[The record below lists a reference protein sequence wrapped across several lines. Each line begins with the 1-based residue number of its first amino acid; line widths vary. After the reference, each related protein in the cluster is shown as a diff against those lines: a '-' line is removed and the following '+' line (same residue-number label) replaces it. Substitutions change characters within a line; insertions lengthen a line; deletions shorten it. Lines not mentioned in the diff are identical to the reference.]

1 MQRRTLRIKSKNEG
15 VSKKLSHES
24 QSQDTPAIK
33 DTWIDLEIDAAIGEI
48 MAVIAIV
55 EVQPSQEPH
64 SQFCNH
70 TLVVDQEI
78 SKSNTPS
85 KVKKKKL
92 DNKKNKC
99 NPTLERISDSLK
111 SVCRSKRNVGPESTS
126 VEPFEIN
133 NEVEEIDIA
142 VPANED
148 PKLWTCVVCE
158 KMKSCG
164 EISRKL
170 TQ

>member
-1 MQRRTLRIKSKNEG
+1 MQRKTLRIKSKNEG
-15 VSKKLSHES
+15 VSKNLSHES

-64 SQFCNH
+64 SQLCNH

-92 DNKKNKC
+92 HKKKKNVIL
-99 NPTLERISDSLK
+99 PMR
-111 SVCRSKRNVGPESTS
+111 G
-126 VEPFEIN
+126 
-133 NEVEEIDIA
+133 
-142 VPANED
+142 
-148 PKLWTCVVCE
+148 
-158 KMKSCG
+158 
-164 EISRKL
+164 
-170 TQ
+170 